1 MTLHNLEALL
11 VQRLLLGLALSV
23 GGTQVALAQTEFL
36 HPVLTVLP
44 QVPSSS
50 DTIQF
55 QILDNTG
62 VQATVDSSSISIQGT
77 TIEIDA
83 QITLGVFNAM
93 LFYKINA
100 QLSALPEGRYTV
112 RYQAQVRQPPPTP
125 NYTAPTLVGLW
136 NLVVLDQGKR
146 VSAIE
151 YYDSHLDHYFIT
163 AEAAEINALDSG
175 VFPGWVRTGQTLGVV
190 SASAIGAGFGP
201 VCRLY
206 GLPTAGLDSHF
217 YSASPAECAAVLA
230 KWPTAWILESYNVF
244 QSYLPDL
251 TTGVCPINLL
261 PVYRVYDNR
270 PDANHRYTTSLAIRD
285 QMVNAGWLPEGYGAN
300 AVAMCAP

>member
-1 MTLHNLEALL
+1 M
-11 VQRLLLGLALSV
+11 QRFLLGLALSV
-23 GGTQVALAQTEFL
+23 GCTHVALAQTEGL
-36 HPVLTVLP
+36 HPVLTVSP

-50 DTIQF
+50 DTVQF

-62 VQATVDSSSISIQGT
+62 VPATVDASSISIQGL
-77 TIEIDA
+77 TIEVDA
-83 QITLGVFNAM
+83 QITLGIVNF
-93 LFYKINA
+93 LRFYQINK

-112 RYQAQVRQPPPTP
+112 RYVAQVRQPPPTP

-136 NLVVLDQGKR
+136 ELVVLDQGKR
-146 VSAIE
+146 VAAIE

-163 AEAAEINALDSG
+163 ADTTEINALDSG

-190 SASAIGAGFGP
+190 SATALGAGFGS
-201 VCRLY
+201 VCRFY
-206 GLPTAGLDSHF
+206 GSPLAGLDSHF

-230 KWPTAWILESYNVF
+230 KWPSAWILESYNVF

-285 QMVNAGWLPEGYGAN
+285 QMVNAGWVSEGYGAN